1 MIIKALK
8 KIWFWSLLLV
18 LISCSSDNN
27 DDVFDEAPS
36 TRIDQR
42 ITELQNL
49 LLASPD
55 GYRAIYFTKNDE
67 YGGFTF
73 YMKFNNDGTVEMTS
87 DVDSETAITSSK
99 YEVSMGTTTE
109 LVFSTRNHIHKV
121 SDSNIPGLIGSG
133 YEGNSNFI
141 YIKSEGENIIFMEPR
156 NEATIVFEPVN
167 AGDWADVNTSLA
179 RRSSLI
185 PTATSS
191 VFQGLTIQDDSGNT
205 TIYNLNYD
213 SLRLF
218 INATNQ
224 TEEGAVTEISYGIA
238 YTTDGF
244 IASPPIEINGTSY
257 ENFVFDDT
265 SMTYIATVG
274 GNTATI
280 GFIDTPPFITNDVLD
295 IGVDFT
301 TFLYRPSLGANP
313 LTSLGFDAIID
324 QVNTELTPF
333 GLVFAEFQ
341 LVTNPADDGN
351 DTLLIIAFDRTADG
365 ARFNGIYDL
374 QGSIVDKKLVL
385 DYQGPNPTLGNPGNS
400 GFFETRVTALID
412 FFRNPAGM
420 YYTTTGNFQ
429 TFINIAG
436 TFVNAGNPSQRV
448 YGLWFTL

>member
-1 MIIKALK
+1 MTIKALK
-8 KIWFWSLLLV
+8 KIWFLSLLLV
-18 LISCSSDNN
+18 FFSCSDDDNEELFN
-27 DDVFDEAPS
+27 EAPS

-42 ITELQNL
+42 ISELQNL

-73 YMKFNNDGTVEMTS
+73 YMKFNSDGTVEMTS
-87 DVDSETAITSSK
+87 DVDSETAITTSR
-99 YEVSMGTTTE
+99 YEVKMGTTTE
-109 LVFSTRNHIHKV
+109 LLFSTRNHIHKV

-133 YEGNSNFI
+133 YEGNSNFQ
-141 YIKSEGENIIFMEPR
+141 YISSENGNITFIEPR
-156 NEATIVFEPVN
+156 NEAVIIFEPVT
-167 AGDWADVNTSLA
+167 AGDWANVDTSLA
-179 RRSSLI
+179 RRSSLL

-191 VFQGLTIQDDSGNT
+191 VFQGLTIEDASGNKT
-205 TIYNLNYD
+205 VYTLDYD

-218 INATNQ
+218 INSANQ
-224 TEEGAVTEISYGIA
+224 AEDGTVTEISYGIA
-238 YTTDGF
+238 YTTDGLV
-244 IASPPIEINGTSY
+244 ASPPIEIDGTSY
-257 ENFVFDDT
+257 ETFVFNET
-265 SMTYIATVG
+265 SMSYISTVG

-280 GFIDTPPFITNDVLD
+280 GFLEEPPFITNDVFD

-301 TFLYRPSLGANP
+301 TFLYRPSLGTNP

-324 QVNTELTPF
+324 QVNTELAGF

-351 DTLLIIAFDRTADG
+351 DTLLIIVFDRPSDG

-429 TFINIAG
+429 TFINTAG